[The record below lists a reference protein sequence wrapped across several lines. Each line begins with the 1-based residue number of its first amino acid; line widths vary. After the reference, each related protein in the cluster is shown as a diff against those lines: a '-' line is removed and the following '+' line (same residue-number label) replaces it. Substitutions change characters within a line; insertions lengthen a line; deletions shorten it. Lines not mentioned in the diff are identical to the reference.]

1 MRISNGLKSA
11 GILSIAASIAGVIYS
26 WPDST
31 VQDATGPIVPL
42 ESGAFHLD
50 SYAIN
55 QESLYQWSLPDS
67 LREISGLAT
76 TADDRLFTHD
86 DEMGEIYEIDAVAGG
101 IIKIFTLGEQGVW
114 DDFEG
119 IAAADGFLYL
129 VTSDGTL
136 YRFREGADGERV
148 PFDLFPTPLDEIC
161 EVEGLT
167 FDSRHQQLLLACK
180 QMLDESQRDRVSVYG
195 WSIAEERFTGAL
207 FEIPEEEL
215 RQPTG
220 KKHFNP
226 SGIVYRP
233 ITGTLFMIAAK
244 QRLILELT
252 MNGELIAIMHLAK
265 KTHRQ
270 VEGISFLS
278 NGLLILA
285 DEGEKRQARLSLYS
299 P

>member
-1 MRISNGLKSA
+1 M
-11 GILSIAASIAGVIYS
+11 Y
-26 WPDST
+26 T
-31 VQDATGPIVPL
+31 
-42 ESGAFHLD
+42 
-50 SYAIN
+50 
-55 QESLYQWSLPDS
+55 
-67 LREISGLAT
+67 
-76 TADDRLFTHD
+76 
-86 DEMGEIYEIDAVAGG
+86 
-101 IIKIFTLGEQGVW
+101 
-114 DDFEG
+114 
-119 IAAADGFLYL
+119 
-129 VTSDGTL
+129 
-136 YRFREGADGERV
+136 
-148 PFDLFPTPLDEIC
+148 
-161 EVEGLT
+161 
-167 FDSRHQQLLLACK
+167 
-180 QMLDESQRDRVSVYG
+180 

-215 RQPTG
+215 RQPIG

-278 NGLLILA
+278 NDLLILA